1 VSRIFF
7 GDPKAI
13 EDELATAVADA
24 VQFSSRARPIAAA
37 DTGEPV
43 RPST

>member
-13 EDELATAVADA
+13 EDELATAVADDRSIGA
-24 VQFSSRARPIAAA
+24 KIAQATQA
-37 DTGEPV
+37 QVSPD
-43 RPST
+43 